1 MLIRRRRWLLSGLPA
16 ALAGASS
23 WAAPLRPPRAPG
35 GEPQPLRY
43 PRHNKMPDPQQAYM
57 VELLQLALGRDGR
70 RYRLQALSLDM
81 SQGRTLVEMA
91 HGGNEL
97 DLMWTM
103 TTPERER
110 MSLIPVRIPV
120 DRGLLGWRLML
131 IRRADAPFWRKLRGL
146 AELAPLV
153 AGQGHDWPDAE
164 VLRANGLNVG
174 TSSSYEGL
182 FRMLARGRIDYFP
195 RSIMEVDVEL
205 AMHADEGFA
214 IAPHVM
220 LYYPTASYYFL
231 APQHAEAAERLR
243 QGLEDCLADG
253 SWDKLFRRHYSALL
267 ARHQI
272 GQRLVLRLA
281 NPLLPEAT
289 PLQRKSYWLQ
299 PDAGA
304 SR

>member
-35 GEPQPLRY
+35 GEPQPLHY

-57 VELLQLALGRDGR
+57 VELLQLALGRGSKP
-70 RYRLQALSLDM
+70 YRLQALPM
-81 SQGRTLVEMA
+81 TMAQGRTMVEMA

-103 TTPERER
+103 TNREREA
-110 MSLIPVRIPV
+110 MGLIPVRIPV

-131 IRRADAPFWRKLRGL
+131 IRQADVPFWRKLRSL

-174 TSSSYEGL
+174 TSSSYDGL

-195 RSIMEVDVEL
+195 RSIMEVDAEL
-205 AMHADEGFA
+205 AMHADEGLV

-231 APQHAEAAERLR
+231 APQHAEAAEQLR
-243 QGLEDCLADG
+243 QGLEECLADG
-253 SWDKLFRRHYSALL
+253 SWDKLFQRHYSALL

-272 GQRLVLRLA
+272 AQRLVLRLS

-289 PLQRKSYWLQ
+289 PLQRKAYWLQ
-299 PDAGA
+299 PD
-304 SR
+304 